1 MIGCWMIVF
10 ISIMI
15 SPSGV
20 MSMDETLGN
29 NSDSIYTF
37 VEKAPE
43 FRGGLEAL
51 QMYLNL
57 SLVYPGKAINEGIH
71 GTVYVQF
78 VVEKDGSLSNSEII
92 RSLGGGCDE
101 EALRVVNEMPPWIP
115 GKIKHR
121 TVRVK
126 MTFPVKFI
134 LVTQEPDILE
144 TYLEA
149 DRMPYFYGG
158 QIELDNYFLKTLAYP
173 EQAENEN
180 VSGIVN
186 VNFVVERDGG
196 ISKIVVVDS
205 LGFGCDEEAVKV
217 VSEMPLWI
225 PGMINEVPV
234 RVLLSISIE
243 FPPPLTYAEEM
254 PEYPG
259 GTDNLMKY
267 LGANITYPVQ
277 AKENGIQGKVWVNFI
292 VEQNGMITHIK
303 VTKGIGGG
311 CDEEAMRVIGN
322 MPNWIPGKNNGKPV
336 RVSYNVPL
344 KFTLQ

>member
-1 MIGCWMIVF
+1 MYLLVVLLITTSNFFGITF
-10 ISIMI
+10 S
-15 SPSGV
+15 
-20 MSMDETLGN
+20 ETEEAN
-29 NSDSIYTF
+29 PDSIYTF

-43 FRGGLEAL
+43 FRGGMEAL

-205 LGFGCDEEAVKV
+205 LGYGCDDEAIRAIN
-217 VSEMPLWI
+217 EMPFWI
-225 PGMINEVPV
+225 PGMINDVPV

-267 LGANITYPVQ
+267 LGANISYPAE
-277 AKENGIQGKVWVNFI
+277 AKEKGIQGKVWVNFI
-292 VEQNGMITHIK
+292 VEKNGMITHIK
-303 VTKGIGGG
+303 VNKGIGGG
-311 CDEEAMRVIGN
+311 CDEEAIRVIGK

-336 RVSYNVPL
+336 RVSYNVPI